1 MEPCYSN
8 IPRVHRGDLA
18 VLSESETRALA
29 SMARAVSDPIR
40 VQIVHL
46 LCQRPD
52 LCTCEFEE
60 LLGLSQS
67 RVSYHLKVLLD
78 AGVITRETY
87 GTWSHYRL
95 RTPHLLDQLMALRM
109 TTGGHVGA
117 LPM

>member
-1 MEPCYSN
+1 MEPCYSD
-8 IPRVHRGDLA
+8 IPRVRRGDLA
-18 VLSESETRALA
+18 VLSASEAWALA
-29 SMARAVSDPIR
+29 SMAKAVSDPIR

-46 LCQRPD
+46 LCQRSD

-67 RVSYHLKVLLD
+67 RVSYHLKVLLE

-95 RTPHLLDQLMALRM
+95 RTPHLLDQLMALGM
-109 TTGGHVGA
+109 PTGGQIGA